1 MEVKVSIDKLT
12 ILGDICTDKFEP
24 IINNNRYGF
33 IEGSGL
39 AKHPYDRNFYMA
51 DGSLLQYSK
60 TSGMRALRYE
70 FNPNKIN
77 DDKEKIHSR
86 SVAECIATM
95 KYPKL
100 SRVDIAIDLFDIN
113 ISDYEIYHE
122 AVKTNEWRDRSKR
135 LETLYIGAPN
145 SDIRFRIYNK
155 AKERET
161 VDERSWWR
169 IEVQLRDELAM
180 LPMMNINP
188 FQKLSISKSSV
199 QQIEDIRVRSMLYYL
214 EQFPN
219 EWANISKKSKE
230 RYKKILNTLPS
241 KEDLKIA
248 DLYQREQQRIT
259 NEIKQWLKI
268 AERNNVV

>member
-1 MEVKVSIDKLT
+1 MDTKVSIDKIT
-12 ILGDICTDKFEP
+12 ILGDMSDKFET

-51 DGSLLQYSK
+51 DGSLLQYTK
-60 TSGMRALRYE
+60 TSGMKALRYE

-113 ISDYEIYHE
+113 IADYEINHE
-122 AVKTNEWRDRSKR
+122 SVKTNIWRDRSKR

-155 AKERET
+155 AKEREM
-161 VDERSWWR
+161 DDNRLWWR
-169 IEVQLRDELAM
+169 IEVQLRDEFAT
-180 LPMMNINP
+180 LPLIGFNP
-188 FQKLSISKSSV
+188 FEKILISKSSI
-199 QQIEDIRVRSMLYYL
+199 QQIEDIRIRSMLYYL
-214 EQFPN
+214 EQFPE
-219 EWANISKKSKE
+219 EWTNVSHRSKI

-241 KEDLKIA
+241 KEEIQLA
-248 DLYQREQQRIT
+248 DTYRSEQQRII
-259 NEIKQWLKI
+259 NELSEWLKI
-268 AERNNVV
+268 AERNNVI